1 MSLGPPQWPARRW
14 AGGFFIDR
22 KGRSSAK
29 LAPEAGSGY
38 SKSLLPTLAYSL
50 CRRRV
55 GLVCLVLASCTPTP
69 LILRSGT
76 VRVSF
81 KGEETCGFENPY
93 TTDAKGCRLLD
104 KRALM
109 CRGFGVID
117 GVLFAGGCE
126 APAEARVMETR
137 GTVPVAPTPA
147 SAEPSETSTDERAP
161 AEP

>member
-1 MSLGPPQWPARRW
+1 M
-14 AGGFFIDR
+14 
-22 KGRSSAK
+22 
-29 LAPEAGSGY
+29 
-38 SKSLLPTLAYSL
+38 PTLAYSFG
-50 CRRRV
+50 RRRI
-55 GLVCLVLASCTPTP
+55 GLVCWVLASCTPAP
-69 LILRSGT
+69 LVLRSGT
-76 VRVSF
+76 VKVSF

-93 TTDAKGCRLLD
+93 TTEAKGCRIID

-137 GTVPVAPTPA
+137 GTVPVAPTSA
-147 SAEPSETSTDERAP
+147 GAEPSEASTDEPAP